1 MGKIKILSIGGL
13 EEKILDKVREQV
25 EIAHWHDSR
34 RSIPSTFAA
43 DAAAIVIITKFAG
56 HTGRECAR
64 EASANHGGI
73 PILAAATWNYVIH
86 EILACD
92 KLYLWHHTLKN
103 GDDAKREPAKPKE
116 PPKEVLTDMGIPKRE
131 LWGTHGDLIVSVA
144 KALFLPGEKMDIGEF
159 LPDLAKE
166 TGLSEADT
174 RKMLPYLAIAG
185 VLDNPVGDTWRL
197 LGSEFILD
205 LEPAPKPEVE
215 TESQR
220 TKMLGLLRGLKPGP
234 YPSRYAIEKEAM
246 AHREFVGRRGK
257 PLSRMMV
264 FRYVKAALDEG
275 IIKAEGD
282 GFRVVDHD
290 PSVKLT
296 RIPEKEL
303 EGRGPAYRRRESAE
317 PKLRVSDD
325 VKFLREIVGN
335 IEFPTVFGVEP
346 EHAWDVILALKKE
359 IPVTHW
365 DRLAE
370 NTYIAIL
377 RKKNVSPKPIPRDL
391 FQKNEWDA
399 LAWETLKG
407 FKVEIMAPYLKM
419 CHFDEDIKCANCG
432 ETFRFTKAEKGFYY
446 DKELSPPQR
455 CTQCRR
461 KS

>member
-1 MGKIKILSIGGL
+1 LDKIKVISIGGL
-13 EEKILDKVREQV
+13 EEKILDKVREQID
-25 EIAHWHDSR
+25 IAHWRDSR

-56 HTGRECAR
+56 TTGRERAR
-64 EASANHGGI
+64 EASANHGDI

-86 EILACD
+86 EILECD
-92 KLYLWHHTLKN
+92 KLYMWHHTLKN
-103 GDDAKREPAKPKE
+103 GDSEREPKKTAE
-116 PPKEVLTDMGIPKRE
+116 PPKEVLTDMRITERR
-131 LWGTHGDLIVSVA
+131 LWETHGDLLVSVA
-144 KALFLPGEKMDIGEF
+144 KALFLPGEKMDINEF

-166 TGLSEADT
+166 AGLSEADT
-174 RKMLPYLAIAG
+174 RKMLPYLAVAG

-246 AHREFVGRRGK
+246 AHRDFAGRSGK
-257 PLSRMMV
+257 PLCRMMV

-275 IIKAEGD
+275 IIKSEGG
-282 GFRVVDHD
+282 GFRVVGHD

-303 EGRGPAYRRRESAE
+303 ETRGPATKKREAE
-317 PKLRVSDD
+317 LKVSDD
-325 VKFLREIVGN
+325 VKFLRDIVGDVGL
-335 IEFPTVFGVEP
+335 PTVFGIEQQYV
-346 EHAWDVILALKKE
+346 WDVVKAIKKE
-359 IPVTHW
+359 VPATHW
-365 DRLAE
+365 NRLAE
-370 NTYIAIL
+370 NSCMAIL
-377 RKKNVSPKPIPRDL
+377 RKKGVSPKPIPREL
-391 FQKNEWDA
+391 FKDYDWDI

-432 ETFRFTKAEKGFYY
+432 EWFRFTKAEKGFYY
-446 DKELSPPQR
+446 EKELAPPAR
-455 CTQCRR
+455 CAQCRR